1 MARISPERKEA
12 ILKKLFSSNNQSI
25 SQLAKAEG
33 ISKTALYRWKQELL
47 AESTIMPNSNKS
59 PENWSSS
66 TKFAIVVETMP
77 LTETELSEYCREKGL
92 YPEQVKRWK
101 SACIEGNNEAKKQ
114 SKIKSSEIKAHK
126 KQIQQLE
133 REIHR
138 KDKALAETAALLV
151 LRKKLNAL
159 WEEESVGD

>member
-47 AESTIMPNSNKS
+47 AESTIMPKSNKS

-66 TKFAIVVETMP
+66 TKFAIVVETMR